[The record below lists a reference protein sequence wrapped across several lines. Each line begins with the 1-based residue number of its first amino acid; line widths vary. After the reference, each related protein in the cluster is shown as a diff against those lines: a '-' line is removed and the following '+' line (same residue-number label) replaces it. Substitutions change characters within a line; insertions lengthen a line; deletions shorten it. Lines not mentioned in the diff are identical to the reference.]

1 MLRYRTRTP
10 KYRTGTVC
18 SPRNKE
24 LALLAN
30 EQAAPPLQAPVA
42 PGEAD
47 IVVMPPAAELAET
60 NLFISMC
67 QIIIFNLF

>member
-1 MLRYRTRTP
+1 MNHVSFNYLFSAEQ
-10 KYRTGTVC
+10 VV
-18 SPRNKE
+18 RNKE